1 MFWRGENEVVE
12 EFVRLI
18 RRVLK
23 YQVKWDNVDYRV
35 VSIEDSTPKVYEKF
49 FEENEQYPVVT
60 VAGGGFIRSSQSFNS
75 FLGTMQTTIAELGSR
90 GLALGI
96 IDEDK
101 SIAFALPSASILP
114 TDQLYAM
121 ELYALGTGL
130 GTFSDTLD
138 ITLYKDYTTTPAAVA
153 SSSIANVCESCGYKK
168 HYTEF
173 YPVVLLN
180 QQDYLLKFSTAV
192 NNSYYIGVDTLADNI
207 YETNNAGSIA
217 RGIGSLHGSIIVPP
231 IMRLGGAI
239 EGTINIRCSAK
250 NSTRIPRD
258 VLAILAN
265 YMELFKQTQLTRG
278 SGTDLT
284 TLTLGGDTAVD
295 EWLLK
300 DIRIKGVRQSM
311 SQERKRGDN
320 DIIYMYDLTVE
331 YYTEWH
337 QDYDKDTLK
346 AIDIELEDFDVNIV
360 NEEDDVLFTVDDDQF
375 FTSEDSPVIL
385 IAY

>member
-35 VSIEDSTPKVYEKF
+35 VSIEDNTPKVYEKF

-60 VAGGGFIRSSQSFNS
+60 VAGSGFIRSSQSFNS
-75 FLGTMQTTIAELGSR
+75 FLGTLQTNIAELGSR
-90 GLALGI
+90 GLALGV
-96 IDEDK
+96 IDEDR
-101 SIAFALPSASILP
+101 SIAFALPSASILS
-114 TDQLYAM
+114 TDLLYAM
-121 ELYALGTGL
+121 ELYAVGTGL
-130 GTFSDTLD
+130 GTYSDTLD
-138 ITLYKDYTTTPAAVA
+138 IVLYKDYNTVPVAVA
-153 SSSIANVCESCGYKK
+153 SASITNICDSCGYKK

-173 YPVVLLN
+173 SPVVLLN
-180 QQDYLLKFSTAV
+180 QQDYWLKFSTGV
-192 NNSYYIGVDTLADNI
+192 NNSYYIGVDTLVDNI
-207 YETNNAGSIA
+207 YETNNAGDIA
-217 RGIGSLHGSIIVPP
+217 RGVGSLHGSLVVPP
-231 IMRLGGAI
+231 VIRLGGAI
-239 EGTINIRCSAK
+239 EGTINVRCSAK

-265 YMELFKQTQLTRG
+265 YIELFKQTQLTRG

-284 TLTLGGDTAVD
+284 TLALENDIPVD

-300 DIRIKGVRQSM
+300 DIRIKGVRQAM

-346 AIDIELEDFDVNIV
+346 AIDVELENFDVNII
-360 NEEDDVLFTVDDDQF
+360 NEEDGLFTVDDNQF
-375 FTSEDSPVIL
+375 FTSADEPFITA
-385 IAY
+385 AY

>member
-1 MFWRGENEVVE
+1 MFWRGENEIVE

-23 YQVKWDNVDYRV
+23 YQVQWTNDDYRV
-35 VSIEDSTPKVYEKF
+35 VSIENNTPSVYERF
-49 FEENEQYPVVT
+49 FEENERYPVVT
-60 VAGGGFIRSSQSFNS
+60 VAGGGFVRSAQSLNS
-75 FLGTMQTTIAELGSR
+75 FLGTMQNNIVELGSR

-96 IDEDK
+96 IDEDR
-101 SIAFALPSASILP
+101 SIAFALPTGSILT
-114 TDQLYAM
+114 TDQPYAL
-121 ELYALGTGL
+121 ELYSLGSGL
-130 GTFSDTLD
+130 GSSLDTLD
-138 ITLYKDYTTTPAAVA
+138 ITLYKDYSTTPVTVA
-153 SSSIANVCESCGYKK
+153 SASIPNICDRCSYKK
-168 HYTEF
+168 YYTEF
-173 YPVVLLN
+173 YPFVTLD
-180 QQDYLLKFSTAV
+180 QQDYWLKFSTTA
-192 NNSYYIGVDTLADNI
+192 NNSYYLGIDTLANNI
-207 YETNNAGSIA
+207 YELDNSGDLEE
-217 RGIGSLHGSIIVPP
+217 GVGSLHGALITSPVV
-231 IMRLGGAI
+231 RLGGAI

-258 VLAILAN
+258 ILAILAN
-265 YMELFKQTQLTRG
+265 YIELFKQSQLTRG
-278 SGTDLT
+278 SGTDLS

-346 AIDIELEDFDVNIV
+346 AINVDLESFGPFTESNII
-360 NEEDDVLFTVDDDQF
+360 ND
-375 FTSEDSPVIL
+375 
-385 IAY
+385 